1 MGDLEDII
9 VKWRKYGD
17 LKFYKPEI
25 SLKSGKTSNCKFSFC
40 LFPTRF
46 NEYLIYFHRLLDAW
60 GAPKTTS
67 APK

>member
-25 SLKSGKTSNCKFSFC
+25 SLKSGKT
-40 LFPTRF
+40 
-46 NEYLIYFHRLLDAW
+46 
-60 GAPKTTS
+60 
-67 APK
+67 